1 MIIFPLLLWF
11 QPLSAEQEDY
21 NALLSCAAF
30 HAVEAERGASSNREA
45 QLAASRDFLDV
56 AAALASAKSL
66 GTVAEAD
73 LKQLQ
78 TDYARHLGEGE
89 AKAMAEQWTALD
101 LACRELYPALG
112 KVAAESKLDDKRR

>member
-1 MIIFPLLLWF
+1 MLLML
-11 QPLSAEQEDY
+11 QPLPADEDDY

-56 AAALASAKSL
+56 AAALAGAKSL
-66 GTVAEAD
+66 GAAAEAD

-78 TDYARHLGEGE
+78 ADYASHLREGDP
-89 AKAMAEQWTALD
+89 AAMAKQWTALD

-112 KVAAESKLDDKRR
+112 KVTAESKLDDRGR

>member
-1 MIIFPLLLWF
+1 MIIFPMLLLF
-11 QPLSAEQEDY
+11 QPVLTEQEDY

-66 GTVAEAD
+66 GTAAEAD

-78 TDYARHLGEGE
+78 VDYASHLREGDP
-89 AKAMAEQWTALD
+89 AAMAEQWTALD

-112 KVAAESKLDDKRR
+112 KVTAESKLDDKRR

>member
-1 MIIFPLLLWF
+1 MIIFPMLLLF
-11 QPLSAEQEDY
+11 QPVSAEQEDY

-30 HAVEAERGASSNREA
+30 HAVEAERGEPSNREA

-56 AAALASAKSL
+56 AAALTSAKSL
-66 GTVAEAD
+66 GTSAQAD

-78 TDYARHLGEGE
+78 TDYARHLREGD

-112 KVAAESKLDDKRR
+112 KVLAENKLDDKGR

>member
-1 MIIFPLLLWF
+1 MLLML
-11 QPLSAEQEDY
+11 QPLSADEDDY

-56 AAALASAKSL
+56 AAALAGAKSL
-66 GTVAEAD
+66 GAAAEAD

-78 TDYARHLGEGE
+78 ADYASHLREGDP
-89 AKAMAEQWTALD
+89 AAMAKQWTALD

-112 KVAAESKLDDKRR
+112 KVTAESKLDDRGR

>member
-1 MIIFPLLLWF
+1 MLLLF
-11 QPLSAEQEDY
+11 QPVSAEQEDY

-30 HAVEAERGASSNREA
+30 HAVEAERGESSNREA

-56 AAALASAKSL
+56 AAALTSAKSL
-66 GTVAEAD
+66 GTSAQAD

-78 TDYARHLGEGE
+78 TDYARHLREGD

-112 KVAAESKLDDKRR
+112 KVLAENKLDDKGR